1 MSSVD
6 FKLQQQIE
14 ISINKSKVSR
24 KTLKGKIVYISKH
37 FITVQNEDHI
47 RESFN
52 FTDFSIGNIQ
62 VKH

>member
-37 FITVQNEDHI
+37 FITVQNEDNI
-47 RESFN
+47 KESFN
-52 FTDFSIGNIQ
+52 FIDFSIGNIQ